1 MKKLTAFVFL
11 LSTLVVQQNVEAQER
26 GPRYNPNR
34 GGNPGSSTPSR
45 PSTSPSTPSR
55 DRGPSYNPNR
65 GTTTPSRP
73 STPSTG
79 TYTPSRPTPS
89 TTGGST
95 PRGPRYNPN
104 PGQGRPTTPTRPSTG
119 PVVTRPTPGSTTGS
133 YNPGTTPRGPRYNP
147 NPGQGRPGPVVTR
160 PTPGTT
166 GGYNPNP
173 RGPRYNPTPRG
184 PVVTRPGT
192 TTPRYY
198 PRPTTPTY
206 RIPGHRYNRPV
217 GPNYGRSYG
226 RGYNLPIRTHY
237 GTRYYHRPF
246 GHTPI
251 RYSHYYHAPYRS
263 PYFHSVRY
271 YRSYD
276 WYNFVLRTNRN
287 YVYVHWIFYP
297 ATGYHNGYN
306 TIENYPYYVYNGYRH
321 RYSSNDYCNYQL
333 VDSNNHSVVQTYWNQ
348 TCNTGYD
355 SCSYERDRL
364 NSQMNDYRY
373 FCSETY
379 RDYGYDYSTPTYEE
393 TNYPSEDTTSIPG
406 SDDYNTCSDANRDG
420 MCDDYTGTSSTCSDN
435 DNDGYCDPGTY
446 SPEEGE
452 YSTAI

>member
-11 LSTLVVQQNVEAQER
+11 LSTLVVQQDVEAQTR
-26 GPRYNPNR
+26 GPRYNPNPNR
-34 GGNPGSSTPSR
+34 GNSSPSRPSR

-65 GTTTPSRP
+65 GSTTPSRP

-79 TYTPSRPTPS
+79 SYTPSRPSPGS
-89 TTGGST
+89 TTGNT
-95 PRGPRYNPN
+95 NPRGPRYNPN
-104 PGQGRPTTPTRPSTG
+104 PGR
-119 PVVTRPTPGSTTGS
+119 
-133 YNPGTTPRGPRYNP
+133 GT
-147 NPGQGRPGPVVTR
+147 PGPVVTR
-160 PTPGTT
+160 PTPGTI
-166 GGYNPNP
+166 GGYNPTP
-173 RGPRYNPTPRG
+173 RGPRYNPNPRG

-251 RYSHYYHAPYRS
+251 RYSPYYHAPYRS
-263 PYFHSVRY
+263 PFYHSVLY

-297 ATGYHNGYN
+297 ATGYRNGYN

-348 TCNTGYD
+348 ICNTGYD
-355 SCSYERDRL
+355 ACSYERDRL

-379 RDYGYDYSTPTYEE
+379 RDYGYDYSTPSYEN
-393 TNYPSEDTTSIPG
+393 THYPSENTSTG
-406 SDDYNTCSDANRDG
+406 NDDYNTCSDANRDG

-446 SPEEGE
+446 SPESE